1 MSMENREGLIWFDG
15 EFVDWKDA
23 NIHILSHGLHYASSV
38 FEGER
43 SYSGKIFKVREHTE
57 RLFDSAK
64 ALDLK
69 IPYAIDEIID
79 ASKKAIELNNLADAY
94 LRPIVW
100 RGSEM
105 GVSAPNANVHCAIAV
120 WEWPTYFTPE
130 EILKGIKLTLSEWK
144 RPSPETIPC
153 KAKASGLYMICSLA
167 KQKAELKGFSDALML
182 DYRNQIAETTGANI
196 FFIRGK
202 EIHTPIPDCFL
213 DGITR
218 RTVIKIAE
226 NLGMKVIER
235 VLFLEDI
242 ENFEQCFITGTAAE
256 VTPVSEI
263 DNKKFFVG
271 DEIKK
276 IASSYINLVNNW
288 SGD

>member
-1 MSMENREGLIWFDG
+1 MENREGLIWFDG

-23 NIHILSHGLHYASSV
+23 NIHILNHGLHYASSV

-57 RLFDSAK
+57 RLFESAR

-69 IPYAIDEIID
+69 IPYSVEEIID
-79 ASKKAIELNNLADAY
+79 ASYKAIELNNLTDAY

-105 GVSAPNANVHCAIAV
+105 GVSAPNAKVHCAIAV
-120 WEWPTYFTPE
+120 WEWPSYFTPE
-130 EILKGIKLTLSEWK
+130 EILKGIKVTLSEWK

-153 KAKASGLYMICSLA
+153 KAKAAGLYMICTLA

-182 DYRNQIAETTGANI
+182 DYRDQIAETTGANI
-196 FFIRGK
+196 FFIKGS

-218 RTVIKIAE
+218 RTVIEIAKG
-226 NLGMKVIER
+226 LGMKIIER
-235 VLFLEDI
+235 VLF
-242 ENFEQCFITGTAAE
+242 
-256 VTPVSEI
+256 PVSYTHLTLPT
-263 DNKKFFVG
+263 K
-271 DEIKK
+271 
-276 IASSYINLVNNW
+276 A
-288 SGD
+288 

>member
-1 MSMENREGLIWFDG
+1 MGDREGLIWFDG
-15 EFVDWKDA
+15 KFVEWKDA

-69 IPYAIDEIID
+69 IPYSVDEIIE
-79 ASKKAIELNNLADAY
+79 ASCKALELNNLTNAY

-100 RGSEM
+100 RGEEM
-105 GVSAPNANVHCAIAV
+105 GVSAPNAKVHCAIAV

-130 EILKGIKLTLSEWK
+130 EILKGIKVTLSEWK

-167 KQKAELKGFSDALML
+167 KQKAESKGFSDALML
-182 DYRNQIAETTGANI
+182 DYRDQIAETTGANI
-196 FFIRGK
+196 FFIKGN

-218 RTVIKIAE
+218 RTVIGIAKDI
-226 NLGMKVIER
+226 GMDVIER
-235 VLFLEDI
+235 VLVLDDI
-242 ENFEQCFITGTAAE
+242 KDFEQCFITGTAAE

-263 DNKKFFVG
+263 DEHKFIVG
-271 DEIKK
+271 DAIKR
-276 IASSYINLVNNW
+276 ISSSYVKLVNNW
-288 SGD
+288 TGE